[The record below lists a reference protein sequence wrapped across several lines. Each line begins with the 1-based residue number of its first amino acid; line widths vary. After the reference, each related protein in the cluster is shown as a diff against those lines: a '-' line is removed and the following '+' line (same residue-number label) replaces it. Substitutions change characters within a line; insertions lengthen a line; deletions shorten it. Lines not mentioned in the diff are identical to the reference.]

1 MNVDIVNIVYICSY
15 FIIYSFMG
23 WVLESIYKTIYA
35 KKFVNSGFLHGP
47 FCPIYGIGALIMYM
61 FLEEFKEKPIALFI
75 VSIILLSILEYIV
88 GVLLEKIF
96 NTKYWDYSD
105 SKFNI
110 QGRVCLFNSIVW
122 GFLGVVFTYVIHPFI
137 EKEINNIPNNILE
150 YSVTLIILYILVDAV
165 VTIFNVKNIDVKLR
179 KLNELSDSLKEKLDE
194 LKSLKENVELKS
206 IKLQEMQKAIDE
218 LKYKQTKIKR
228 KLLRQTNRLRKAFP
242 TMKSDKITEFLTQKI
257 EIIKK
262 DK

>member
-1 MNVDIVNIVYICSY
+1 MSLDIFYIIDICSY
-15 FIIYSFMG
+15 FIIYAFMG
-23 WVLESIYKTIYA
+23 WILETVYKTIYA

-47 FCPIYGIGALIMYM
+47 FCPIYGIGALIMYI
-61 FLEEFKEKPIALFI
+61 FLEIFKENQLILFI
-75 VSIILLSILEYIV
+75 MAILILSIWEYIV
-88 GVLLEKIF
+88 GLLLEKIF

-105 SKFNI
+105 KKMNI

-122 GFLGVVFTYVIHPFI
+122 GFLGLTFTYIIHPFI
-137 EKEINNIPNNILE
+137 TQEISKIPQNILQ
-150 YSVTLIILYILVDAV
+150 YLVLLIMFYILVDAI
-165 VTIFNVKNIDVKLR
+165 VTIFNVKNMDVKLR

-194 LKSLKENVELKS
+194 LKLLKENVELKS
-206 IKLQEMQKAIDE
+206 IKLQEIQKVIDE
-218 LKYKQTKIKR
+218 LKYKQTKLKR
-228 KLLRQTNRLRKAFP
+228 NLLRQTNRLRKAFP